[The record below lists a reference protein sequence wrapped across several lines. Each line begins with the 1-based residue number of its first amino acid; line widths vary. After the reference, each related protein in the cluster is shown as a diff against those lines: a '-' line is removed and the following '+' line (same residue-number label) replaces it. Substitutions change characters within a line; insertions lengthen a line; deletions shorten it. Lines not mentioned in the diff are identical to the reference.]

1 MRRRTKVGIGAAF
14 VLLVL
19 TAVGIGLSA
28 GEGGAIQVRVEEVG
42 ERDLVATVVGNGWI
56 RPSRSVDVQADIM
69 GRVETLHVREGESVS
84 RGQLLLRIDP
94 TQYEAAVSR
103 AQASVSEARAG
114 ESQARASLLQARR
127 TLERSEALAE
137 ADADLISEQQ
147 LEQARSEVEVQTA
160 LYQAAEFRVAQ
171 AVAALRE
178 SQNQLDKT
186 TITAPIDGVVTR
198 LNVDEGETAIVG
210 TMNNPGSL
218 LLTVSDLS
226 LVEAVVRVDETD
238 LPDVEV
244 GDSASI
250 EIDAFPRRT
259 FTGEVFEIAHSA
271 LMRPEDVAQRG
282 GPAQAV
288 DYQVV
293 IRLDQP
299 PPQLR
304 PDFSATAEVVTA
316 VRENVLA
323 IPIIALTVRGLDT
336 EPLPQEEPEAQAAAQ
351 RLAESG
357 GEQEGVFVVRD
368 GEIHFVPVTIGIA
381 GREHFE
387 VVRGLAAGDSLV
399 AGPYEAIRELEE
411 GSEITILAGDSAGAR
426 QENTDT

>member
-1 MRRRTKVGIGAAF
+1 MRRRTKIGIGTVV

-28 GEGGAIQVRVEEVG
+28 GEGGAIPVRVEEVG

-69 GRVETLHVREGESVS
+69 GRVETLHVREGEAVS

-103 AQASVSEARAG
+103 ARASVSEARAG

-137 ADADLISEQQ
+137 ADADLISQQQ

-160 LYQAAEFRVAQ
+160 LHQAAEFRVAQ
-171 AVAALRE
+171 AMAALRE
-178 SQNQLDKT
+178 SENQLSKT
-186 TITAPIDGVVTR
+186 TIMAPIDGVVTR

-259 FTGEVFEIAHSA
+259 FTGEVSEIAHSA
-271 LMRPEDVAQRG
+271 LMRPEDVAQSG
-282 GPAQAV
+282 GQAQAV

-316 VRENVLA
+316 VRENALA
-323 IPIIALTVRGLDT
+323 IPIIALTVRDLDT
-336 EPLPQEEPEAQAAAQ
+336 EPLPQEEPEAQAAAE

-368 GEIHFVPVTIGIA
+368 GEIQFVPVTIGIA

-387 VVRGLAAGDSLV
+387 VVRGLAAGDSIV

-411 GSEITILAGDSAGAR
+411 GSEITILAGDSVGAR